1 MLSIGDFARHA
12 QVSVRMLRHYD
23 ALGLLVPAS
32 VDPATGYRSYA
43 AGQLPRINRI
53 VALKDLGF
61 TLEQVG
67 RILSEELSAEE
78 LRGMLRLREAELA
91 AQIDADRTRLA
102 AVGHR
107 LRTIESEGTM
117 STLEYVE
124 KSLPAVRLAQI
135 TGVVDSQAEIGP
147 TVGPLFER
155 LVGSL
160 AAAGMSMTEP
170 AIAWYDANGERVRLA
185 AAFPTT
191 AESTSAEGVEI
202 GELRAA
208 ERALTVVHRGSMETI
223 GATWQA
229 LAQQVEAR
237 GLQPLLPCREVYLE
251 TPQDNPDSWV
261 TELQQPV
268 A

>member
-43 AGQLPRINRI
+43 ASQLPRINRI
-53 VALKDLGF
+53 VALKNLGF
-61 TLEQVG
+61 TLDQVG

-91 AQIDADRTRLA
+91 AQIDADRVRLA

-117 STLEYVE
+117 SELEYVE

-135 TGVVDSQAEIGP
+135 TATVDTQAEIGP
-147 TVGPLFER
+147 TVGPMFER

-160 AAAGMSMTEP
+160 AAAGMSMAGP
-170 AIAWYDANGERVRLA
+170 AVAWYGADGERVRLA
-185 AAFPTT
+185 AAFPT
-191 AESTSAEGVEI
+191 SAEKATADGVEI
-202 GELRAA
+202 GELGAV

-223 GATWQA
+223 GDTWQA

-237 GLQPLLPCREVYLE
+237 GQQPQLPSREVYLE
-251 TPQDNPDSWV
+251 TPEDDPDGWV
-261 TELQQPV
+261 TELQQPL